1 MAIERISINIRSNI
15 RQIKSELADVD
26 SELKSLQKLKIDL
39 NLQVRSDRLKEVKKE
54 ISDIDIDIKKLQAN
68 RAELR
73 ISDLQAD
80 KAKKK
85 VQEINYEI
93 GKLRSK
99 KAKLQV
105 EAQELKGADT
115 QLNKINRRLEQ
126 LDHKKTRL
134 QIDLDDA
141 YETTK
146 SLGRLKTSL
155 AYINATKSKINISS
169 NIEQVG
175 QKLDTLG
182 GKMLGVANKIG
193 LAAGAATAYL
203 GAKALSVF
211 GEYEQ
216 TMNMVGAVTG
226 AASGELEG
234 LSEKIKQ
241 LGADSVFSA
250 NEVGQAALELAK
262 GGLSTAQLQAGA
274 LENTINLAA
283 ASGMGM
289 EESAIAL
296 SNAMNSFGIEAGKT
310 NEIVNA
316 FAGGANASSADV
328 KDLTMALAQVGAGAV
343 NAGMDLNETVA
354 ALAMFADNGI
364 KGSDAGTSL
373 KTMLAN
379 LVPSTDTAAQA
390 MEKYGLSFQDASG
403 NMDGMAT
410 IADKLQKSLGG
421 LSEAERVAALNAI
434 FGSDASRAASI
445 FMRQGAGS
453 LNAYI
458 EATQDLTAAQRL
470 SEAYMKG
477 WRGTLEQASGSIET
491 LAITAGEKLS
501 PAIAPLIQ
509 AFGEL
514 ADKATDFLTENE
526 KTVEGWS
533 QALGTAI
540 QNISDKI
547 REFKWGDFFSGLSEG
562 AKDAVSFFSPVA
574 GFIKGM
580 ITWLGDGSLEKGLGK
595 LPALFLKTAVAAK
608 VLGKALKIFGKVSD
622 FKLPS
627 LFGKKNEGEDGGG
640 FQFNFDAGKMLNQVK
655 NVALVY
661 GVVKAVSAAAQA
673 LKDIS
678 DKVPSDTGEL
688 APKLANMAIAIGG
701 MGAFIVAAGKL
712 AEKDPVAAVAGI
724 ASIAFIEGELILAAE
739 AVRQISDKVPSDIGG
754 FAEKMAN
761 VAIAIGGMGALVAAG
776 GVLASMNMVAAVAG
790 LAAVALISVDL
801 MAAAEAVK
809 QINGKVPGD
818 IAKFADKMAN
828 MAIAIGGM
836 EAIVFAVGALMA
848 TGIGALIEGAG
859 LATVAALAAEL
870 MGVSEA
876 IGELEE
882 KVPDDFSEVE
892 GKINTVAEVIEHI
905 TASNLGDA
913 FNFFE
918 NTVSAWNISAVSA
931 GVDNM
936 VSLAGKLEELAA
948 IEIPDG
954 IQGKINGIEEVL
966 KEFDGTGLKELF
978 KSVVSADNIKALE
991 AYAASIKNIGGTLE
1005 SLDDISFDK
1014 DKAVGNIRDIRDT
1027 VTQISDTGGIMFSIN
1042 ASSLG
1047 TAYDAVQDILG
1058 IGYKLNTIA
1067 QGVTFDPETAS
1078 KKIAHIQDAI
1088 KKIGDTGFV
1097 ETINMETV
1105 KEKIDTFYGIAQ
1117 KVKSLGGLEMD
1128 MEKIRTAISGVDEA
1142 VGNINAIS
1150 SDVNLEAAEKLV
1162 ESFETLID
1170 DLNGLADKFT
1180 ETGTDY
1186 GNGIYAGFD
1195 GADPR
1200 GSMAAEIDGAVT
1212 DLGEKES
1219 QFSKTGKA
1227 YGDAMNKSFGAAVAG
1242 MADKV
1247 SGQLAAI
1254 TEYVASF
1261 GDLGMR
1267 LGDSLRNGFNIA
1279 IGNMKSDMALQ
1290 VSQMQSMANS
1300 LSLPSTGSRRYG
1312 FASGG
1317 EVPGYYAKGGY
1328 ARPKGTDTVPAML
1341 TPGEFVQSR
1350 KAVGTFGRDF
1360 MQRVNSLDMQGALRS
1375 LAYRFNPHTM
1385 AIPSV
1390 SNVVN
1395 HVNNSSYQNNAKIV
1409 QNIQGGNPDYCM
1421 RRASRYLNKR

>member
-155 AYINATKSKINISS
+155 AYINATKAKVNISS
-169 NIEQVG
+169 NIGDVGRQLDKLSNKMFGVLNPLKSQISQWIGLGAAVNIVNKAINEITGSVGSAISRVDTMNKYPKVMQALGHSAEQSQKSIADLSEG
-175 QKLDTLG
+175 IEGLPTKLDDIVSTNQRMVSVAGNIDKATQATLG
-182 GKMLGVANKIG
+182 LNNAFLASGADAEKASRGMEQYLQMLSSNKVDLMGWRTLMETMPVSLTKVANAMG
-193 LAAGAATAYL
+193 
-203 GAKALSVF
+203 F
-211 GEYEQ
+211 
-216 TMNMVGAVTG
+216 VGDG
-226 AASGELEG
+226 
-234 LSEKIKQ
+234 
-241 LGADSVFSA
+241 
-250 NEVGQAALELAK
+250 
-262 GGLSTAQLQAGA
+262 
-274 LENTINLAA
+274 
-283 ASGMGM
+283 
-289 EESAIAL
+289 
-296 SNAMNSFGIEAGKT
+296 AMNDLYAAMQDGNITFGQLNDKFIE
-310 NEIVNA
+310 
-316 FAGGANASSADV
+316 
-328 KDLTMALAQVGAGAV
+328 L
-343 NAGMDLNETVA
+343 
-354 ALAMFADNGI
+354 
-364 KGSDAGTSL
+364 GT
-373 KTMLAN
+373 
-379 LVPSTDTAAQA
+379 
-390 MEKYGLSFQDASG
+390 
-403 NMDGMAT
+403 
-410 IADKLQKSLGG
+410 
-421 LSEAERVAALNAI
+421 
-434 FGSDASRAASI
+434 
-445 FMRQGAGS
+445 
-453 LNAYI
+453 
-458 EATQDLTAAQRL
+458 
-470 SEAYMKG
+470 
-477 WRGTLEQASGSIET
+477 GT
-491 LAITAGEKLS
+491 
-501 PAIAPLIQ
+501 
-509 AFGEL
+509 GEL
-514 ADKATDFLTENE
+514 ARLASTNSEGIATSFTNLRTAVGKGVAGIITKFDEM
-526 KTVEGWS
+526 S
-533 QALGTAI
+533 QRMTGNNLS
-540 QNISDKI
+540 QNITDMKSTIKDIFGYFEQRVDGLEPYI
-547 REFKWGDFFSGLSEG
+547 RKLMDFNWKEFSAGFSEG
-562 AKDAVSFFSPVA
+562 AKGVKDAVSFFSPVA

-661 GVVKAVSAAAQA
+661 GVVEAVSAAAQA

-761 VAIAIGGMGALVAAG
+761 VAIAIGGMGALVAAA

-801 MAAAEAVK
+801 MAAAEAIK

-978 KSVVSADNIKALE
+978 KSFVSADNIKALE

-1300 LSLPSTGSRRYG
+1300 LSLPSTGSSRYG